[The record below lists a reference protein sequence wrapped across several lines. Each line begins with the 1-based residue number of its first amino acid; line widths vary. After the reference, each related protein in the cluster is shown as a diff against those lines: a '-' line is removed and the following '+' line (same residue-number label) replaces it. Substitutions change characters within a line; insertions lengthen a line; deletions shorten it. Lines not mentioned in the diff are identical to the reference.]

1 MIDLEKDAYLRL
13 PDVMRLT
20 TLSSSEIYRQIQAGT
35 FPKQIRLSHKRAVW
49 RAADVRGWLEAPR
62 VAA

>member
-1 MIDLEKDAYLRL
+1 MSLDESGLLRL
-13 PDVMRLT
+13 PQVIELT
-20 TLSSSEIYRQIQAGT
+20 TLSRSEIYRQIKAGA

-49 RAADVRGWLEAPR
+49 RAAEVRGWLEAPR

>member
-1 MIDLEKDAYLRL
+1 MSIEDSGLLRL
-13 PDVMRLT
+13 PQVIELT
-20 TLSSSEIYRQIQAGT
+20 TLSRSEIYRQIQAGT

-49 RAADVRGWLEAPR
+49 RAAEVQGWLEAPR